1 MMTRVLQTLVALLGL
16 LLSAPAFALVL
27 AVGSFEPAGGGE
39 AFAPLRKALAD
50 MFITDLYGTEGL
62 EVVERD
68 RLQAVMAEIKLGKQG
83 FLDPAT
89 VQKLGK
95 GVGASHLLHGSF
107 AVVGGQLRMDA
118 RLVEVATGK
127 VQLAAQHSGP
137 QDDVFAIQRAL
148 ADQLRKAL
156 ALGAAP
162 TPKSGKVSLGDATK
176 LGEALD
182 AIDAGKLDEARKLL
196 ESLQAS
202 RPDFAAVQRG
212 LEALSRKIAQLME
225 EAKFLP
231 EQMLATLEQIG
242 TGNTA
247 ACQDFMMG
255 LGEWMTPLSVGVG
268 QQVSGQLP
276 ADDPDAQRR
285 LAGAYALV
293 LAALQNKHLTDTSCP
308 GGSPAAYLLGYFLA
322 APLQMLA
329 AEVKKCDALGQSLQR
344 GDRASQFAERC
355 TQAMERLPDL
365 RAPGGAL
372 IVAKQDYVQLY
383 VQLGQKMV
391 ERFPKHVMTRTML
404 PRLQEF
410 VEHAKVSALTGKAR
424 DKAVAELLV
433 KQARQAVQTYGA
445 QRALQ
450 VGLVQWPSA
459 DKPPS
464 GKHWAEV
471 SGRMQLFDNSIVAM
485 VLGGAG
491 KIEFSAD
498 GASWHTWPLRTELPG
513 QEEVDRTPVWR
524 KGLPASGVFGV
535 QRTGSDPAPDW
546 PWHDQV
552 LLRALAVDPAVVT
565 LRLIGLDGAPLAVC
579 SAKVN
584 ESTRNGPV
592 LTAVWLCSKPR

>member
-1 MMTRVLQTLVALLGL
+1 MMTRMMQALVALLGL
-16 LLSAPAFALVL
+16 LVSAPGFALVL

-127 VQLAAQHSGP
+127 VQLAAQHVGP

-148 ADQLRKAL
+148 ADQLRTAL

-162 TPKSGKVSLGDATK
+162 VAKTGKVSLKDATK

-242 TGNTA
+242 SGNTA

-255 LGEWMTPLSVGVG
+255 LGEWMTPLSIGIG
-268 QQVSGQLP
+268 QQVGGQLP
-276 ADDPDAQRR
+276 ADDLDAQRR

-329 AEVKKCDALGQSLQR
+329 AEVKKCDALGQTLQR
-344 GDRASQFAERC
+344 GDRASQYKERC
-355 TQAMERLPDL
+355 AQALERLPDL

-372 IVAKQDYVQLY
+372 IVAKLDYVQLY

-391 ERFPKHVMTRTML
+391 ERFPKHMMTRTML
-404 PRLQEF
+404 PKLQEF
-410 VEHAKVSALTGKAR
+410 VDHARVAALAGKAR

-445 QRALQ
+445 HGALHL
-450 VGLVQWPSA
+450 GLVQWPSA

-464 GKHWAEV
+464 GKHWTDV
-471 SGRMQLFDNSIVAM
+471 SGRMQLYDNSIAAT
-485 VLGGAG
+485 VLGGASR
-491 KIEFSAD
+491 IEFSAD
-498 GASWHTWPLRTELPG
+498 GSSWHAWPLRTEPPG

-524 KGLPASGVFGV
+524 KGLAALGLFGAP
-535 QRTGSDPAPDW
+535 QKGSDPAPDW
-546 PWHDQV
+546 PWYEQV
-552 LLRALAVDPAVVT
+552 LLRGLTLDPTVAV
-565 LRLIGLDGAPLAVC
+565 LRLIALDGTPLASC
-579 SAKVN
+579 SAKLN
-584 ESTRNGPV
+584 ESTRGNQT
-592 LTAVWLCSKPR
+592 LTAQWVCGKVK